1 MANAMQFELASP
13 LKQVYKKP
21 VAMVTVPGSEG
32 SYGVLAGHAPM
43 ATGIAAGVLEVYE
56 NDQNTVTDR
65 WFVIGGFCEVTTDRC
80 TVMADQ
86 IIAIKDLNRDA
97 IEAEIK
103 SLSGDNDEAAAE
115 KLAIAQA
122 KLLALG

>member
-21 VAMVTVPGSEG
+21 VAMVTVPGSQG
-32 SYGVLAGHAPM
+32 SYGVLLGHAPM
-43 ATGIAAGVLEVYE
+43 ATGVAAGVLEVYE

-80 TVMADQ
+80 TVMAEE
-86 IIAIKDLNRDA
+86 IIPVKDLKRFD
-97 IEAEIK
+97 IEDEIK
-103 SLSGDNDEAAAE
+103 ALNGDNSEAAVE

-122 KLLALG
+122 KLLAVG